1 MRTHSFTI
9 IASGVDMLDDVVMD
23 RFFEAGCDDAT
34 VSFQKGLVVLEFQR
48 EAKTRLSALVSAI
61 IAVGKAGAEVERIE
75 PDYLVSSSEI
85 ARRAGLVRATVSLYS
100 EGKRGAGF
108 PPPVARVTSDSPL
121 WDWVEVS
128 SWMYR
133 QGKISS
139 LQTVVE
145 ARMVRDLNREILMMR
160 DRPHRALENAVK
172 ASSKKRLTAA

>member
-1 MRTHSFTI
+1 
-9 IASGVDMLDDVVMD
+9 MLDDAVMD

-34 VSFQKGLVVLEFQR
+34 ISFQKGLIVLEFQR

-100 EGKRGAGF
+100 EGKRGEGF